1 MAALRLLG
9 VTGFDDLLAANRRYA
24 ADFSLTGFDG
34 IAHAGV
40 AIVTCMDSRID
51 PLRMV
56 GLAPGDAKILRNP
69 GGRVTDAALVA
80 LVLGVS
86 LLNVSRILVVQH
98 TRCAMASAS
107 DAEIQER
114 VGERLGQDA
123 SWLTIGAISDQR
135 QALRADVRRVR
146 SHPLIPA
153 EVEVA
158 GFVYDVDTGLL
169 GDLVD

>member
-1 MAALRLLG
+1 M
-9 VTGFDDLLAANRRYA
+9 TGFDDLLDANRRYA
-24 ADFSLTGFDG
+24 EDFSLTGYDG

-86 LLNVSRILVVQH
+86 LLQVRRILVVPH

-107 DAEIQER
+107 EHEIQAR

-123 SWLTIGAISDQR
+123 SWVSFGAVADQQ

-146 SHPLIPA
+146 NHPLMPA
-153 EVEVA
+153 EVDVA
-158 GFVYDVDTGLL
+158 GLVYDVDTGLL
-169 GDLVD
+169 SGPVE